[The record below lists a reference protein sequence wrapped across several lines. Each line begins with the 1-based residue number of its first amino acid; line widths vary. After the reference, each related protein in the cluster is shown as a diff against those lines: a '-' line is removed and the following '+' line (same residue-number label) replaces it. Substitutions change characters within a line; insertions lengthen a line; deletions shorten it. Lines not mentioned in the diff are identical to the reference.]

1 MKGVSE
7 ALARLKQMEADR
19 AARKSA
25 FDVDGLVADLA
36 GINVATGIID
46 VLDAVDFS
54 DFPKRL
60 ECSSY
65 PAWIRAVE
73 KFFNEKGLGD
83 YLPEN
88 IRDLTNFLAFNR
100 GESKYAVMEFL
111 FLRAGISDVICAQ
124 MLTSAR
130 ARHSARNGRT
140 LRKLLDFS

>member
-1 MKGVSE
+1 MNGVSE
-7 ALARLKQMEADR
+7 ALAKLKEVEANR
-19 AARKSA
+19 AARKPV
-25 FDVDGLVADLA
+25 FDVDALVEDLA

-88 IRDLTNFLAFNR
+88 IRELADFLAFHQE
-100 GESKYAVMEFL
+100 ESKYAVMEFL
-111 FLRAGISDVICAQ
+111 FLRAGISGVICAQ
-124 MLTSAR
+124 MLTRAR
-130 ARHSARNGRT
+130 ARHSASNGRRV
-140 LRKLLDFS
+140 RKLLDF